1 MNCRSGNANG
11 GFSGSQGR
19 IFGMLLALLIAA
31 PQASAVQP
39 PRYLAIPAFEK
50 CLAEQ
55 QNGTFQTWC
64 MPATKPQ
71 ACPQASWREL
81 RQLKGGDRLPSC
93 HERRGQR

>member
-1 MNCRSGNANG
+1 MNCRSGHAKG
-11 GFSGSQGR
+11 VFSAPQSR
-19 IFGMLLALLIAA
+19 IFGMLLVLLIAA

-71 ACPQASWREL
+71 ACPQASWQQL
-81 RQLKGGDRLPSC
+81 RQLKGGDRLPLC
-93 HERRGQR
+93 NERLVQR